1 MQIPEAPTSPTP
13 EAQPAPPAL
22 TGLTTYL
29 LSRTGKAA
37 RGAIAAQLAESGL
50 RLWHMAVLA
59 ALADHGPHAQRELS
73 ARLGIDPS
81 DVVKVVDEL
90 AAHGWAERTRDPVD
104 RRRVRITLTPAGRT
118 ALTRL
123 TARAHAVQD
132 DVLAPLDAHERATLH
147 GLLIR
152 VHAGLE
158 GHGGRA
164 GGNGAGS
171 AGARG
176 GGSRGG
182 AGRDRGD
189 R

>member
-1 MQIPEAPTSPTP
+1 MHES
-13 EAQPAPPAL
+13 PAPPTL

-59 ALADHGPHAQRELS
+59 ALADHGPHAQAQLS

-81 DVVKVVDEL
+81 DVVKIVDEL
-90 AAHGWAERTRDPVD
+90 AAHGWAERARDPVD

-118 ALTRL
+118 ALTGL

-132 DVLAPLDAHERATLH
+132 DVLAPLDARERAALH
-147 GLLIR
+147 GLLAR
-152 VHAGLE
+152 VHDGLE
-158 GHGGRA
+158 ERGGI
-164 GGNGAGS
+164 GGA
-171 AGARG
+171 ARG
-176 GGSRGG
+176 GSGGAVRGGRGG
-182 AGRDRGD
+182 ARSTP
-189 R
+189 